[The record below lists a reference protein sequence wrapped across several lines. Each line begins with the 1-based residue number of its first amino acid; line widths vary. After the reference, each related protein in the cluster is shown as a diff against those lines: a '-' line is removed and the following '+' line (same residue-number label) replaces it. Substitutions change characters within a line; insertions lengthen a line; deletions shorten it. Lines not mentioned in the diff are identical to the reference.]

1 MVEFYR
7 DRNEA
12 TRANIEPDTKIYN
25 SLLVLP
31 APEIEEEKEEPK
43 FHLHPPNKEKS
54 KGNNLIPRENIFYYE
69 KNKKRNTVNPFDSFY
84 NFPNNEAINIIRDK
98 EPSNKD
104 ENLESL
110 SKMKRVKKME
120 KSLGDLNVSISSS
133 YFYNKKK
140 ELNDDK
146 PDEKMLKYA
155 LCLRHY
161 AKQFGYRDLKKI
173 IPEEITSIGQLYYL
187 IKTGSKEYD
196 SSYNPNPFN
205 DYNMNNNNEN
215 MNNDDNIFN
224 YSNIAIKRKKGQ
236 QKKSFIDKLLRNA
249 RIAENNFGLLYIK
262 EKESQIVFNN
272 IFDYKYDKNIYK
284 DKEKETDS
292 QKLLDKF
299 QKIILESQSQKS
311 NSNNS
316 NDNKLMTSN
325 STEMNNQSRY
335 GELGDNS
342 LYDNYGLVLI
352 LRGKRIDFTDRCGKR
367 NPEQFFFKFFLE
379 NKLLNTVEVIFN
391 DKVAKQKESKFKTI
405 MKQVKRNQEIIM
417 VFSYYP
423 IIYFNNK
430 YNNYE
435 LPASGVECVYYIDSS
450 IENGKVIEIYK
461 EANKF

>member
-12 TRANIEPDTKIYN
+12 KRVQIEPDKKIYN
-25 SLLVLP
+25 SLLMPP
-31 APEIEEEKEEPK
+31 APETEEKEEPK
-43 FHLHPPNKEKS
+43 FHFHPPNKKNS
-54 KGNNLIPRENIFYYE
+54 KGNNLIPRDVIYYG
-69 KNKKRNTVNPFDSFY
+69 KKKKRNTVNPFDSFFI
-84 NFPNNEAINIIRDK
+84 FPNNETINIIRDK
-98 EPSNKD
+98 EPANKD
-104 ENLESL
+104 ENLENL
-110 SKMKRVKKME
+110 AKMKRAKKME
-120 KSLGDLNVSISSS
+120 KSIGDLNDSISSS

-146 PDEKMLKYA
+146 PDEKKLKYA
-155 LCLRHY
+155 LCIRHY
-161 AKQFGYRDLKKI
+161 AKQLGYRDLKKI
-173 IPEEITSIGQLYYL
+173 APEEITSIGQIYYL
-187 IKTGSKEYD
+187 IKTGSKEYELF
-196 SSYNPNPFN
+196 NNPF
-205 DYNMNNNNEN
+205 DYYNMDNNED
-215 MNNDDNIFN
+215 MNNDDNVQFN
-224 YSNIAIKRKKGQ
+224 NNNIIIKSKNDQ
-236 QKKSFIDKLLRNA
+236 QRNAFIVKLIKNA

-262 EKESQIVFNN
+262 EKESQVIFKN
-272 IFDYKYDKNIYK
+272 IFDYKYDKNIYNN
-284 DKEKETDS
+284 KEKETDS

-299 QKIILESQSQKS
+299 QKIILESQKS
-311 NSNNS
+311 NLNNS
-316 NDNKLMTSN
+316 NDNDLMISN
-325 STEMNNQSRY
+325 SKEMNNQSRY

-405 MKQVKRNQEIIM
+405 MKKVKRNQEIIM

-435 LPASGVECVYYIDSS
+435 FPASGVECVYYIDSS